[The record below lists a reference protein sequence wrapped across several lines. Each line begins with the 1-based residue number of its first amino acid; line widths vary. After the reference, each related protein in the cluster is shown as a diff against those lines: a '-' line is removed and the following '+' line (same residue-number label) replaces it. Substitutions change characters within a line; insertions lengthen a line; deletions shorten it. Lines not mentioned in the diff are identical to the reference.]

1 MTQSLELAMRAFE
14 PALPLGVAYS
24 GGADSTALL
33 LACARMWPGQ
43 VVALHVNHGL
53 QHAAAAFEQHCR
65 TTCARLGIPL
75 QVAQVDAQ
83 ASPGQSP
90 EDAARIA
97 RYTAFEALAQVEYA
111 GAAIQS
117 IAIAQHADDQVET
130 LLLALSRGAGMAG
143 LSGMPAYWQRGALH
157 YHRPLLQV
165 SGAALRE
172 WLSAEGEPFV
182 EDPSNTNIRFTRNH
196 IREKLLPALEAV
208 FPQFRDTFARSA
220 RHAAQAQ
227 SLLDELAA
235 ADWLVIAQPATGLP
249 LLKPLRA
256 LSHER
261 RANVLR
267 HWLKKTY
274 GVIPSAAQMA
284 ELCSQ
289 IDACAT
295 RGHRIH
301 IKVGIGFV
309 ERSGAVLAWYNEQV
323 FLSEKRFRK

>member
-33 LACARMWPGQ
+33 LACARKWPGQ

-83 ASPGQSP
+83 ASHGQSP

-97 RYTAFEALAQVEYA
+97 RYTAFEALAQVECA

-249 LLKPLRA
+249 LLEPLRA

-274 GVIPSAAQMA
+274 GVIPSAAQMG

>member
-33 LACARMWPGQ
+33 LACARKWPGQ

-53 QHAAAAFEQHCR
+53 QHAAAEFEEHCR

-97 RYTAFEALAQVEYA
+97 RYKAFEALAHVEYA

-117 IAIAQHADDQVET
+117 IAIAQHADDQIET
-130 LLLALSRGAGMAG
+130 LLLALSRGAGTAG
-143 LSGMPAYWQRGALH
+143 LSGMAAHWQRGQMY

-172 WLSAEGEPFV
+172 WLAAAGEPFV
-182 EDPSNTNIRFTRNH
+182 EDPSNTDTRYTRNH
-196 IREKLLPALEAV
+196 IRAKLLPALEAV

-249 LLKPLRA
+249 LLQPLRA
-256 LSHER
+256 LSPQR

-267 HWLKKTY
+267 HWLKKHH
-274 GVIPSAAQMA
+274 GVIPSEAQMQ

-289 IDACAT
+289 IEACST
-295 RGHRIH
+295 RGHRIA
-301 IKVGIGFV
+301 IKVGEGCV
-309 ERSGAVLAWYNEQV
+309 ERRGPGLAWYNAEPFPSGKQ
-323 FLSEKRFRK
+323 FRK